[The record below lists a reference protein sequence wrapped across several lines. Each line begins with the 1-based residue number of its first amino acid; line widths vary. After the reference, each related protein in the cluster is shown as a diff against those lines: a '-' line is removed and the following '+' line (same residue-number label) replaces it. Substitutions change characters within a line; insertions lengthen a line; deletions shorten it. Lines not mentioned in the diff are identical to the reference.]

1 MAITQLGNGRWRVQI
16 RRKELKLDRV
26 FDTKKEAIQAEAL
39 ALGKVK
45 PKETVKTLA
54 DVWEKYQES
63 LTQSLDLNFGQKF
76 PNGARGG
83 ESPAPAPDP
92 SNVINKT
99 KLN

>member
-54 DVWEKYQES
+54 DVWEM
-63 LTQSLDLNFGQKF
+63 N
-76 PNGARGG
+76 R
-83 ESPAPAPDP
+83 P
-92 SNVINKT
+92 SFSRHS
-99 KLN
+99 